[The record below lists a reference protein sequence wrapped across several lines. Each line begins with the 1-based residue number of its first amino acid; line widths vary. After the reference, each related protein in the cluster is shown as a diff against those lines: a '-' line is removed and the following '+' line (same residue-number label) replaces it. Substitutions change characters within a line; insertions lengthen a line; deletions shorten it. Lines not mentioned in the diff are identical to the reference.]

1 MDQPLSS
8 PPDVT
13 WITAFI
19 DVPASRYDDSR
30 SFWAA
35 VTGST
40 LSPVRGSTGE
50 FATFVPPDGDAY
62 LRLQRVERGPAGIH
76 LDLHAA
82 EHSFTIR
89 TSPGGLPWCEVSD
102 AEGEST
108 RPLPRIWAGGQASL
122 VDQVCLDIPAAAY
135 EDECA
140 FWAELTGWH
149 LVASSR
155 PEFSYL
161 VRPEHLPLRI
171 LLQRLD
177 DADGPVRAHLDL
189 ATTDRA
195 AETDR
200 HRDLGARVEATRQ
213 RWTVL
218 RDPSG
223 ATYCITDRDPYT
235 GLL

>member
-1 MDQPLSS
+1 MSEPST
-8 PPDVT
+8 VT
-13 WITAFI
+13 WITGFV
-19 DVPASRYDDSR
+19 DVPASRYDEAR
-30 SFWAA
+30 AFWAG

-40 LSPVRGSTGE
+40 VSAVRGSVGE

-62 LRLQRVERGPAGIH
+62 LRLQRVERGPAGVH
-76 LDLHAA
+76 LDLHAP
-82 EHSFTIR
+82 EQSFEVR
-89 TSPGGLPWCEVSD
+89 RSPGGLAWCEVPGD
-102 AEGEST
+102 EVT

-122 VDQVCLDIPAAAY
+122 VDQVCLDIPAAVY
-135 EDECA
+135 DEECS
-140 FWAELTGWH
+140 FWAARTGWE
-149 LVASSR
+149 LRDSGRAEFRVLDR
-155 PEFSYL
+155 PDGI
-161 VRPEHLPLRI
+161 PLRI

-177 DADGPVRAHLDL
+177 DSEGPVRAHLDI

-218 RDPSG
+218 RDPAG